1 MILVG
6 CLQLCIRAGEC
17 NQLRLDDKLGIFI
30 LFDAFESSFQTDTG
44 WKNVS
49 AEQDL
54 SNVYIYH
61 SRLAQLK
68 Q

>member
-44 WKNVS
+44 
-49 AEQDL
+49 
-54 SNVYIYH
+54 
-61 SRLAQLK
+61 
-68 Q
+68 